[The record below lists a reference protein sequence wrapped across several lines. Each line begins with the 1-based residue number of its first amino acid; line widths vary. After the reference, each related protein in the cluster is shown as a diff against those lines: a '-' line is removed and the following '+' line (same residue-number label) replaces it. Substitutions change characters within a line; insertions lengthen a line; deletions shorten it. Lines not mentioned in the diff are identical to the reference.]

1 MEFLKQ
7 YLKDHKKL
15 LAAVLVSTAVAAFIF
30 YLYDLPLGA
39 VLYTVGILTIVL
51 LVFFILPDFLSYVR
65 RVKTL
70 RELQS
75 SILGLL
81 EFPALSGT
89 LPEQEL
95 MKLSASL
102 CEKIQE
108 LETLSAGKQKEMLD
122 YYTLWVHQVKTP
134 LSAMR
139 LILRS
144 PDWEASPRE
153 AADALLQELFKVERY
168 VEMVLGYLRLDSIS
182 SDLQLE
188 RCSLHDIVTRSVK
201 KFAPQFIYQKLSLDL
216 QSFDNQVL
224 TDRKWLEFVIEQ
236 LLSNALKYT
245 REGGVSIFADKDDV
259 LVIRDTGVGISLED
273 LPRIFERGFT
283 GCNGRIAA
291 ESHSTGLGLYLVK
304 QVLDRLQ
311 NRIEIISQPGQ
322 GAEVRLYLHRGRWEA
337 F

>member
-1 MEFLKQ
+1 MDFFKK
-7 YLKDHKKL
+7 YLKDHRKL
-15 LAAVLVSTAVAAFIF
+15 IAAVLVSTAVSAFIF
-30 YLYDLPLGA
+30 YLYNLPLEA
-39 VLYTVGILTIVL
+39 VLYTACLLSIVL

-65 RVKTL
+65 QVKTL
-70 RELQS
+70 RELRR
-75 SILGLL
+75 SILDLL
-81 EFPALSGT
+81 DFPALPGT

-108 LETLSAGKQKEMLD
+108 LETLSAGKQKEMMD

-144 PDWEASPRE
+144 PDWETSPRE
-153 AADALLQELFKVERY
+153 TADALLQELFKVERY

-188 RCSLHDIVTRSVK
+188 CCDLHDIVTRSVK

-245 REGGVSIFADKDDV
+245 RDGGVSIFADSSDM
-259 LVIRDTGVGISLED
+259 LVIRDTGAGISPED

-283 GCNGRIAA
+283 GCNGRIDT
-291 ESHSTGLGLYLVK
+291 ENHSTGLGLYLVK

-322 GAEVRLYLHRGRWEA
+322 GTEVRLYLHRSRWEA